1 MPAMPGKEKQPMN
14 NAQEPTGLK
23 MFTLVLPVWNEREV
37 IEPVVQEI
45 LAVPELSSIRL
56 LLVDDGSTDGSAEL
70 LDGLAERESRCAV
83 LHLPHGGKDRALW
96 TAFGRIETEWL
107 GIMDSDGQ
115 YDPCDVV
122 EMFRRAEGDAAAVW
136 GVRARRHDN
145 RWRKLI
151 SRAGRLAKRLILG
164 SCTVQDT
171 GCGIWIARTRFV
183 RDLEMLCPQPAG
195 QVHCHLPELIRTRGG
210 RIAEQAIQH
219 RSRLGGQAK
228 YGALNRLGPG
238 LRSLFQART
247 LLRAASAVAPA
258 SRG

>member
-1 MPAMPGKEKQPMN
+1 MSNEDEQPA
-14 NAQEPTGLK
+14 LK
-23 MFTLVLPVWNEREV
+23 SFTLVLPVWNEREV

-45 LAVPELSSIRL
+45 LSVPELACIRL

-70 LDGLAERESRCAV
+70 LDGLETKDGRCAA

-96 TAFGRIETEWL
+96 AAFGRVETDWL

-115 YDPCDVV
+115 YDPRDLV
-122 EMFRRAEGDAAAVW
+122 ELFRQADTNIAAVW

-145 RWRKLI
+145 RWRKII

-171 GCGIWIARTRFV
+171 GCGIWVAQTRFV
-183 RDLEMLCPQPAG
+183 RDLNALCPEPAG
-195 QVHCHLPELIRTRGG
+195 QVHCHLPELISTRGG
-210 RIAEQAIQH
+210 RIAEQAIRH

-228 YGALNRLGPG
+228 YGALNRMGPG
-238 LRSLFQART
+238 LRSLLQARSM
-247 LLRAASAVAPA
+247 LRAAS
-258 SRG
+258 RG

>member
-1 MPAMPGKEKQPMN
+1 MSKD
-14 NAQEPTGLK
+14 QEQAGLK
-23 MFTLVLPVWNEREV
+23 SFTLVLPVWNEREV

-45 LAVPELSSIRL
+45 LSVSELASIRL

-70 LDGLAERESRCAV
+70 LDGLVQRDSRCAV

-96 TAFGRIETEWL
+96 AAFGRIETEWL

-115 YDPCDVV
+115 YDPRDLVDL
-122 EMFRRAEGDAAAVW
+122 FRRVEADTAAVW

-151 SRAGRLAKRLILG
+151 SRAGRLTKRLILG

-171 GCGIWIARTRFV
+171 GCGIWIAQTRFV
-183 RDLEMLCPQPAG
+183 RDLDALCPQPAG

-210 RIAEQAIQH
+210 RIAEQAIRH
-219 RSRLGGQAK
+219 RSRMGGQAK
-228 YGALNRLGPG
+228 YGALNRMGPG
-238 LRSLFQART
+238 LRSLLQART
-247 LLRAASAVAPA
+247 MLRTAAVAG
-258 SRG
+258 RG